1 LYKILTDLDG
11 MRSTFTV
18 ADDSKELTLPR
29 PTLGPKKMEK
39 KLHIHC
45 FGADFVADLFEDIIL

>member
-1 LYKILTDLDG
+1 

-45 FGADFVADLFEDIIL
+45 FGADFVADLFEDIML